1 MLAQE
6 QTVDINAIL
15 YRMWERITNLTAQ
28 LEEIQNAQSASTIDP
43 GTFKRDQAKCAEW
56 WIKLQIRIKA
66 NWDVFVDDFEIG
78 RQHIHSFKQGNMR
91 TDDFVTWFLALSIQ
105 GGLGNEHAVE
115 LLECNVS
122 PAIAQQLYLQDMR
135 NKDLSAAA
143 EEVHKIINLLFQ
155 NNCKMIGGQPLCHVW
170 RTRLLSSLQPTTMK
184 TSSNKDLPPT
194 KTKMIP
200 ASAKGTASRRNR
212 SENLDWTNAQRMI
225 VENSLV
231 VLNIADLCTKD
242 MPQAMK
248 TNLSVTNG
256 GNHIQQ
262 FQCVHLSWWNRY
274 STSGHDAPAKR
285 PDRLVGANQSQFL
298 PYLSSENE

>member
-143 EEVHKIINLLFQ
+143 EEVHKISKAMELYQMQFGGGSTTKNNHSQRHPGSSHQNPNHSHRLKLF
-155 NNCKMIGGQPLCHVW
+155 
-170 RTRLLSSLQPTTMK
+170 RLQP
-184 TSSNKDLPPT
+184 
-194 KTKMIP
+194 
-200 ASAKGTASRRNR
+200 G
-212 SENLDWTNAQRMI
+212 
-225 VENSLV
+225 
-231 VLNIADLCTKD
+231 
-242 MPQAMK
+242 
-248 TNLSVTNG
+248 
-256 GNHIQQ
+256 
-262 FQCVHLSWWNRY
+262 
-274 STSGHDAPAKR
+274 
-285 PDRLVGANQSQFL
+285 
-298 PYLSSENE
+298 